1 MFFKR
6 HQSELNDLQ
15 HTITEQN
22 GLLEAINRSMAVI
35 EFDLDGVVLKA
46 NDNFLKTMGYRA
58 EQVIGQPHRLFCTP
72 EFGRSA
78 QYTELWSRLK
88 NGQFQSG
95 TFERI
100 NSQGQP
106 IWLEANYNPIKD
118 ASGRVVKV
126 VKFAMNVTT
135 KVQQESEANAKL
147 QAIDRAMA
155 VIEFDLDG
163 GILTANQ
170 NFLTR
175 MGYTLAELKGKH
187 HRLFCRAELVNSSAY
202 EDFWRRLNQGE
213 LFQGQFERVDK
224 RGQSIWLEAN
234 YNPVYDAAG
243 RLCKVVKFATDV
255 TARVEQHEHDARS
268 ASAAYHISVETRK
281 VAEQGTQVI
290 QQAASEMREIADDI
304 AQSSTLIAQLGE
316 RSEQITAIVNTIRA
330 IADQTNLLALNA
342 AIEAARAGDQGRGF
356 AVVADEVRNLAH
368 RTQESAEEIHKM
380 ITSLQVGSR
389 EAVTTMNASQASSEE
404 SVEVANQAGLRL
416 VSVTQRIGEIDG
428 MNQSVAAATEEQTAV
443 VETLNVDVN
452 QINLLNQQSVANLN
466 ETLKDCDA
474 LSQQANRLKQLVDS
488 FKI

>member
-6 HQSELNDLQ
+6 HQAELNDLQ

-106 IWLEANYNPIKD
+106 VWLEANYNPIKD

-155 VIEFDLDG
+155 VIEFDLNG

-224 RGQSIWLEAN
+224 RGQSVWLEAN

-356 AVVADEVRNLAH
+356 AVVADEVRQLAA
-368 RTQESAEEIHKM
+368 RTSGSTAEISSM
-380 ITSLQVGSR
+380 IGLIQSETRQAIKSMEGTRGRAAQGVELADQAGSVILQIRDGAS
-389 EAVTTMNASQASSEE
+389 EAVQAVSMF
-404 SVEVANQAGLRL
+404 ANERTPG
-416 VSVTQRIGEIDG
+416 
-428 MNQSVAAATEEQTAV
+428 
-443 VETLNVDVN
+443 
-452 QINLLNQQSVANLN
+452 
-466 ETLKDCDA
+466 
-474 LSQQANRLKQLVDS
+474 
-488 FKI
+488 

>member
-1 MFFKR
+1 MLFNR
-6 HQSELNDLQ
+6 HQSALNDLQ

-95 TFERI
+95 TFERVD
-100 NSQGQP
+100 SKGQP

-155 VIEFDLDG
+155 VIEFNLDG
-163 GILTANQ
+163 SILTANQ

-187 HRLFCRAELVNSSAY
+187 HRLFCRPELVNSSAY

-224 RGQSIWLEAN
+224 RGQTVWLEAN
-234 YNPVYDAAG
+234 YNPVYDASG

-255 TARVEQHEHDARS
+255 TTRVEQHEQDARS

-356 AVVADEVRNLAH
+356 AVVADEVRQLAA
-368 RTQESAEEIHKM
+368 RTSGSTAEISSM
-380 ITSLQVGSR
+380 IGLIQSETRQAIKSMEGTRGRAAQGVELADQAGSVILQIRDGAS
-389 EAVTTMNASQASSEE
+389 EAVQA
-404 SVEVANQAGLRL
+404 V
-416 VSVTQRIGEIDG
+416 
-428 MNQSVAAATEEQTAV
+428 
-443 VETLNVDVN
+443 
-452 QINLLNQQSVANLN
+452 
-466 ETLKDCDA
+466 
-474 LSQQANRLKQLVDS
+474 
-488 FKI
+488 

>member
-6 HQSELNDLQ
+6 HQSALNDLQ
-15 HTITEQN
+15 HTITEQK
-22 GLLEAINRSMAVI
+22 GLLEAIDRSMAVI
-35 EFDLDGVVLKA
+35 EFDLDGVVLTA
-46 NDNFLKTMGYRA
+46 NDNFLKTTGYRA
-58 EQVIGQPHRLFCTP
+58 DQVIGQPHRLFCTP

-95 TFERI
+95 TFERV

-126 VKFAMNVTT
+126 VKYAMNVTT

-187 HRLFCRAELVNSSAY
+187 HRLFCRADLVNSSAY

-224 RGQSIWLEAN
+224 RGQTVWLEAN
-234 YNPVYDAAG
+234 YNPVYDASG

-255 TARVEQHEHDARS
+255 TARVEQHEQDARS

-356 AVVADEVRNLAH
+356 AVVADEVRQLAA
-368 RTQESAEEIHKM
+368 RTSGSTAEISNM
-380 ITSLQVGSR
+380 IGLIQSETRQAIKSMEGTRGRAAQGVELADQAGSVILQIRDGAS
-389 EAVTTMNASQASSEE
+389 EAVQAVSMF
-404 SVEVANQAGLRL
+404 ANERAPG
-416 VSVTQRIGEIDG
+416 
-428 MNQSVAAATEEQTAV
+428 
-443 VETLNVDVN
+443 
-452 QINLLNQQSVANLN
+452 
-466 ETLKDCDA
+466 
-474 LSQQANRLKQLVDS
+474 
-488 FKI
+488 

>member
-6 HQSELNDLQ
+6 HQAELNDLQ
-15 HTITEQN
+15 HTLTEQN

-126 VKFAMNVTT
+126 VKFAMDVTT

-356 AVVADEVRNLAH
+356 AVVADEVRQLAA
-368 RTQESAEEIHKM
+368 RTSGSTAEISNM
-380 ITSLQVGSR
+380 IGLIQSETRQAIKSMEGTRGRAAQGVELADQAGSVILQIRDGAS
-389 EAVTTMNASQASSEE
+389 EAVQAVSMF
-404 SVEVANQAGLRL
+404 ANERAPG
-416 VSVTQRIGEIDG
+416 
-428 MNQSVAAATEEQTAV
+428 
-443 VETLNVDVN
+443 
-452 QINLLNQQSVANLN
+452 
-466 ETLKDCDA
+466 
-474 LSQQANRLKQLVDS
+474 
-488 FKI
+488 

>member
-6 HQSELNDLQ
+6 HQSALNDLQ

-22 GLLEAINRSMAVI
+22 GLLEAIDRSMAVI
-35 EFDLDGVVLKA
+35 EFDLDGVVLTA
-46 NDNFLKTMGYRA
+46 NDNFLKTTGYRA
-58 EQVIGQPHRLFCTP
+58 DQVIGQPHRLFCTP

-95 TFERI
+95 TFERV

-126 VKFAMNVTT
+126 VKYAMDVTT

-163 GILTANQ
+163 GILTANK

-187 HRLFCRAELVNSSAY
+187 HRLFCRADLVNSSAY

-224 RGQSIWLEAN
+224 RGQTVWLEAN
-234 YNPVYDAAG
+234 YNPVYDASG

-255 TARVEQHEHDARS
+255 TARVEQHEQDARS

-356 AVVADEVRNLAH
+356 AVVADEVRQLAA
-368 RTQESAEEIHKM
+368 RTSGSTAEISNM
-380 ITSLQVGSR
+380 IGLIQSETRQAIKSMEGTRGRAAQGVELADQAGSVILQIRDGAS
-389 EAVTTMNASQASSEE
+389 EAVQAVSMF
-404 SVEVANQAGLRL
+404 ANERAPG
-416 VSVTQRIGEIDG
+416 
-428 MNQSVAAATEEQTAV
+428 
-443 VETLNVDVN
+443 
-452 QINLLNQQSVANLN
+452 
-466 ETLKDCDA
+466 
-474 LSQQANRLKQLVDS
+474 
-488 FKI
+488 

>member
-6 HQSELNDLQ
+6 HQAELNDLQ

-35 EFDLDGVVLKA
+35 EFDLEGVVLKA

-88 NGQFQSG
+88 NGRFQSG

-106 IWLEANYNPIKD
+106 VWLEANYNPIKD

-155 VIEFDLDG
+155 VIEFDLNG

-187 HRLFCRAELVNSSAY
+187 HRLFCRAELVNNSAY

-356 AVVADEVRNLAH
+356 AVVADEVRQLAA
-368 RTQESAEEIHKM
+368 RTSGSTAEISSM
-380 ITSLQVGSR
+380 IGLIQSETRQAIKSMEGTRGRAAQGVELADQAGSVILQIRDGAS
-389 EAVTTMNASQASSEE
+389 EAVQAVSMF
-404 SVEVANQAGLRL
+404 ANERAPG
-416 VSVTQRIGEIDG
+416 
-428 MNQSVAAATEEQTAV
+428 
-443 VETLNVDVN
+443 
-452 QINLLNQQSVANLN
+452 
-466 ETLKDCDA
+466 
-474 LSQQANRLKQLVDS
+474 
-488 FKI
+488 

>member
-35 EFDLDGVVLKA
+35 EFDLEGVVLKA

-106 IWLEANYNPIKD
+106 VWLEANYNPIKD

-126 VKFAMNVTT
+126 VKFAMDVTT

-155 VIEFDLDG
+155 VIEFDLNG

-224 RGQSIWLEAN
+224 RGQSVWLEAN

-356 AVVADEVRNLAH
+356 AVVADEVRQLAARTSGSTAEISNMINLIQSETRQAIKSMEGT
-368 RTQESAEEIHKM
+368 RGRAAQGVELADQAGSVI
-380 ITSLQVGSR
+380 LQIRDGAS
-389 EAVTTMNASQASSEE
+389 EAVQAVSMF
-404 SVEVANQAGLRL
+404 ANERAPG
-416 VSVTQRIGEIDG
+416 
-428 MNQSVAAATEEQTAV
+428 
-443 VETLNVDVN
+443 
-452 QINLLNQQSVANLN
+452 
-466 ETLKDCDA
+466 
-474 LSQQANRLKQLVDS
+474 
-488 FKI
+488 